1 MLWMPLK
8 NVQTLLGVALVLV
21 LVPTPMVAKCI
32 SLQLTLTGE
41 IEGPTKDVRVIVEVT
56 SATQGDPVTD
66 VRQESSIEG
75 SHFRVI
81 AWFNTTS
88 NVISRETCDR
98 RPRLVTIK
106 LMRGDQ
112 VLDRQTLAVETAFR
126 LRKKGNYELKEP
138 ITLYTSGLGRVAHP

>member
-8 NVQTLLGVALVLV
+8 NVQTLIGVALALVLV
-21 LVPTPMVAKCI
+21 RAPMVAKCA
-32 SLQLTLTGE
+32 SLQLTLEGR
-41 IEGPTKDVRVIVEVT
+41 IEGPTKDVKVIVEVT
-56 SATQGDPVTD
+56 SATEGDPVTR

-75 SHFRVI
+75 SHFHVV

-88 NVISRETCDR
+88 NMTSTETCNR

-112 VLDRQTLAVETAFR
+112 VLDHHTLDFETAFR
-126 LRKKGNYELKEP
+126 LRKNGNYELKEP
-138 ITLYTSGLGRVAHP
+138 ITFPAVAGRIP